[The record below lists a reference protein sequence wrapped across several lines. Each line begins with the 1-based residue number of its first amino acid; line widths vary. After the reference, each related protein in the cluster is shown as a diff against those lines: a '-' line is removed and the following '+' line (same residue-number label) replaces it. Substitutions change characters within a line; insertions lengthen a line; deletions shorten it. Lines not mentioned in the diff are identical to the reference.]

1 MIKKILIANRGEI
14 TVRVI
19 RSCREMGIKT
29 VAVFS
34 DADRKSPHV
43 LLADEAYHI
52 GSSPSTESYLNVQ
65 KILNVIDKSGAD
77 AVHPGYGF
85 LSENA
90 NFATTIQKKGITW
103 IGAPAEA
110 IILMGDKVAARNVA
124 KKFSIPLIPGTEE
137 PIKNLEIVGLIAEE
151 IGFPVLVKAAGGG
164 GGKGM
169 RIVHS
174 KNELIFAIQ
183 RATSEAEKAFSDS
196 RVYLE
201 KYLED
206 PHHIEIQILSDSH
219 GNHISLG
226 ERECSIQRRYQK
238 IIEET
243 PSPFI
248 NQKLRD
254 KLSNAAIELA
264 RACNYIGAGTVEF
277 LVDKHENWYFL
288 EMNTRLQ
295 VEHPVTEMVNGLDL
309 VKEQIHIANGEVIS
323 ISQKD
328 VNPMGHAIECRIYAE
343 DGFNNFQPST
353 GKIIDYYPP
362 SGPGVRL
369 DEGFIRGQEVTPY
382 YDPMLGKLV
391 VWAKTRKEAIAKMD
405 RTLREI
411 KIVGPITSIPIC
423 REIIN
428 HSNFK
433 NGNYCTHTLEQILPE
448 IIETDSKKIENSNIA
463 LILNQHNKNRGKLI
477 SEKNNSNWLESGMK
491 EKIQ

>member
-1 MIKKILIANRGEI
+1 LIKKILIANRGEI
-14 TVRVI
+14 AVRII
-19 RSCREMGIKT
+19 RTCKEMGIKT

-34 DADRKSPHV
+34 DADRISPHV
-43 LLADEAYHI
+43 LLADQAFHI

-65 KILNVIDKSGAD
+65 KILAVIEKSGAD
-77 AVHPGYGF
+77 SVHPGYGF

-90 NFATTIQKKGITW
+90 NFATIIQAKGITW
-103 IGAPAEA
+103 IGAPTEA
-110 IILMGDKVAARNVA
+110 ITLMGDKVAARNVA
-124 KKFSIPLIPGTEE
+124 KAFSIPLIPGTEE
-137 PIKNLEIVGLIAEE
+137 PIKDLKIVEPIAEK

-169 RIVHS
+169 RIVYS
-174 KNELIFAIQ
+174 KKELITAIE

-206 PHHIEIQILSDSH
+206 PHHIEIQILSDTH

-248 NQKLRD
+248 DQRLRNE
-254 KLSNAAIELA
+254 LSDASIELA
-264 RACNYIGAGTVEF
+264 KACNYVGAGTVEF
-277 LVDKHENWYFL
+277 LVDKHKKWYFL

-309 VKEQIHIANGEVIS
+309 VKEQIHIANGEAMS

-328 VNPMGHAIECRIYAE
+328 INPMGHAIECRIYAE
-343 DGFNNFQPST
+343 DGLKEFQPST
-353 GKIIDYYPP
+353 GKIVDYYPP
-362 SGPGVRL
+362 SGPGIRL
-369 DEGFIRGQEVTPY
+369 DEGFIRGQQVTPF
-382 YDPMLGKLV
+382 YDPMLGKLI
-391 VWAKTRKEAIAKMD
+391 VWARTRAEAIAKMD
-405 RTLREI
+405 RALQEI

-428 HSNFK
+428 HPTFK
-433 NGNYCTHTLEQILPE
+433 NGNYCTHTLNQILPE
-448 IIETDSKKIENSNIA
+448 IIENNSNEIRISNIA
-463 LILNQHNKNRGKLI
+463 LILNKHSKNVGEIHTENNKSK
-477 SEKNNSNWLESGMK
+477 WLESGMQ
-491 EKIQ
+491 ERIQ